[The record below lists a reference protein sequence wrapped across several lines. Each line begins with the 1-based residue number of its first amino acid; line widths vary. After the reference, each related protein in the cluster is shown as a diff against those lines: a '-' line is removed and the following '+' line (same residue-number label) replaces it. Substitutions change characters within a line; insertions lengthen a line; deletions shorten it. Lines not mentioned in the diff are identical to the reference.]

1 VDEDAKD
8 VVISIGYR
16 ITKKQDP
23 RRFAEIRNA
32 RSTSIFSSKELAS
45 CAFAALIFALPK
57 AYL

>member
-8 VVISIGYR
+8 VVSAIGYR
-16 ITKKQDP
+16 IIKKQDP
-23 RRFAEIRNA
+23 IPLCKIRNT

-45 CAFAALIFALPK
+45 CAFAALIFVLPK